1 MSEETSQDIV
11 HRYVAELLQ
20 HAQSALWPER
30 RAALQS
36 FREGIDRSDRG
47 DVEAALDG
55 LGVELRNEDDG
66 AEVLFRIVLTVYLTQ
81 LDDSEITNPDQAAL
95 FLWSLDEHHI
105 ERAEMWFQAH
115 PEHPQTVA

>member
-1 MSEETSQDIV
+1 MESEERD
-11 HRYVAELLQ
+11 
-20 HAQSALWPER
+20 SARQLGCM